1 MEKAG
6 NRSLK
11 KILDP
16 IVGFFR
22 HFRNKSETAEKSQ
35 TDSFRLGLPA
45 TASFAS
51 KVDFGGNEF
60 RV

>member
-45 TASFAS
+45 TALTNCQIR
-51 KVDFGGNEF
+51 FGTLN
-60 RV
+60 